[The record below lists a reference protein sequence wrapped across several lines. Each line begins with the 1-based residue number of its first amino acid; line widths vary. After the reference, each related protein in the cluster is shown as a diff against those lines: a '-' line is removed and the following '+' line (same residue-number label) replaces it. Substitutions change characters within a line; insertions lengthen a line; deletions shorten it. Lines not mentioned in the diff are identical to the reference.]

1 MSILGDNMIRIS
13 NLTKTFNNKVILD
26 NINVNF
32 EKEMISVIFGKS
44 GEGKTTLFR
53 IIAELEEADS
63 GEIVYY
69 EKNQIG
75 MVFQN
80 NQLYPHLS
88 ALNNL
93 VIPQRV
99 VKKIPKKTAEKR
111 AIEVLDS
118 LNIEYLKSQYPSKL
132 SGGEQQRLAIA
143 RALVMD
149 KKILLLDEPTSSL
162 DSENI
167 EILIEILNELK
178 RKGKTI
184 IVITHDKGFAEK
196 LADNIFELKDNSMK
210 IILNIV
216 S

>member
-1 MSILGDNMIRIS
+1 MSISGENMIEIR
-13 NLTKTFNNKVILD
+13 NLTKTFNDKVIFK

-32 EKEMISVIFGKS
+32 EREMISVIVGKS

-63 GEIVYY
+63 GNIQYFD
-69 EKNQIG
+69 KNQIG

-93 VIPQRV
+93 VLPQRV
-99 VKKIPKKTAEKR
+99 IMKIPKKKALKR
-111 AIEVLDS
+111 AIEILDS

-132 SGGEQQRLAIA
+132 RGGEKQRLAIA

-149 KKILLLDEPTSSL
+149 KKVLLLDEPTSSL

-167 EILIEILNELK
+167 DILIEILNELK

-184 IVITHDKGFAEK
+184 IVITHDKSFAEK

-210 IILNIV
+210 II